1 MVGIWEAYKLLFTNY
16 TNFGG
21 KSSRAEYWWVYLVN
35 LIIGILLFILSV
47 AVFMFINKDGYG
59 ILMGIIVGYLL
70 TSIYSLII
78 LIPSIALSVRR
89 YRDVGISPWWFLV
102 IVVASFIFLIMSNLA
117 NIFYIMGIII
127 SMVGLVITILPSKK

>member
-1 MVGIWEAYKLLFTNY
+1 MVGMWEAYKLLFTNY
-16 TNFGG
+16 INFGG